1 MSSLSIVLDP
11 LNHYKGEKDAR
22 IMTAMGLLPYFV
34 AEVSNE
40 SPAGGPEALA
50 AMSGCYGFPVNNMLE
65 SGLGS
70 VSEEGVYS
78 YPEDPD
84 MYPYA
89 EFGVGTEIQIFVY
102 PYGMVYIRDDD
113 GFEAMA
119 RMD

>member
-1 MSSLSIVLDP
+1 MDP
-11 LNHYKGEKDAR
+11 LSQYQKETDYHLMA
-22 IMTAMGLLPYFV
+22 AMGLLPYFV
-34 AEVSNE
+34 AEVSNG
-40 SPAGGPEALA
+40 SPSGGAEALE
-50 AMSGCYGFPVNNMLE
+50 AMSGCYGLPVNNMLE

-70 VSEEGVYS
+70 VSEVGVYS

-102 PYGMVYIRDDD
+102 PYGMVYIRDED
-113 GFEAMA
+113 GFEAMV